1 MLCKR
6 KQTVLYN
13 MFEWPSRPTS
23 RLVIIAVANTM
34 DLPERDMDMRVISRL
49 GRLIIR
55 AVGPDP
61 GEKYCKMRAGKMKGN
76 W

>member
-23 RLVIIAVANTM
+23 RLIIIAVANTM

-49 GRLIIR
+49 GTYLLHH
-55 AVGPDP
+55 GPTRE
-61 GEKYCKMRAGKMKGN
+61 GHGHEGHQ
-76 W
+76 